1 MKLGRLARAIL
12 ALLLL
17 GALSPSIHAQATD
30 ASAGRKPWTEVV
42 APTWVSIGAK
52 AGDPGRI
59 AAVFNL
65 VTGTDGADKAT
76 VEMLDAKGTVLESR
90 LIGKSKNETRTV
102 EFAPAAS
109 GTYLFR
115 ITALRND
122 GGDPKTSETRAHVF
136 KLPLAVPVF
145 RVLNTGGGSIAARW
159 NPVAEAERYELSYHD
174 LETGRQQTVT
184 AAARTDVRIDG
195 LTTGRKYGFSV
206 AAVRGRDR
214 AVSEVIGKTVRA
226 EAEREWTF
234 TWFGQSSKAELNT
247 IRIIDADR
255 LKFQLASCST
265 LPDGQIDQKGGKFTA
280 FHDGISFYYTAI
292 DPRKENFELSATFTI
307 DYINPVADGQ
317 EGFGLLAM
325 DSLGGHGVSARN
337 HYTNSAGIIATKF
350 EATINGVKKT
360 SKDTLGARFVS
371 GITPEV
377 IAQGD
382 TGIAEHAICVANAY
396 SYESVDLV
404 KAGGVYRLTL
414 KKTNTGYHAILRSDY
429 TSDSLV
435 TEYIMYGPEKLLQLD
450 RDHAYVGFAVAR
462 GCNATVSDVSMVV
475 TDPATDP
482 PAQAQPP
489 ELVPLQVKID
499 SPGTYVTAAYPLV
512 FLANADGRIRI
523 VDGNRRVIARDEP
536 VRANTDYVK
545 RVELAR
551 GVNDFTIT
559 FTPDPGYRP
568 GERQVMAA
576 YDRELLKYVESYGA
590 VSLTHSVIYHTYD
603 APQLYVAPDG
613 SFLATGTTDDPLDL
627 DTALWFAKPGQPII
641 LAGGTYHP
649 TRAVI
654 IPRGTKGTAAQRRV
668 LRSAPGERAAFDFS
682 SAAGGFQLWGD
693 YWTIDGIDV
702 HHTIGNVKGIQVG
715 GNNNILANITTHHC
729 GDTGLQISGTSTEP
743 FEKWPRNNLVL
754 NCTSYDNFDPAAN
767 NADGFAAKLTCGEG
781 NVFRGCIAYSNI
793 DDGWDLYS
801 KIDTGPIG
809 AVVIESCVAYR
820 NGSLSDG
827 SGNGDGNGFK
837 LGGDGIAVAHRLV
850 NSIAFGN
857 GTSGITSNSD
867 PAIIVENCT
876 SFGNRQ
882 SNINLYGKGD
892 GTRRF
897 QAKNNISMKG
907 GAGDA
912 YREMPGLA
920 SPDNYFWNGAQCVNS
935 LGQQLTTDFFISVD
949 PAVVPGRRPDGSID
963 MKGFLAPTDRA
974 PKGIGAAIR

>member
-1 MKLGRLARAIL
+1 MKLVRLTRAIL
-12 ALLLL
+12 TLLIL
-17 GALSPSIHAQATD
+17 GAASPSIHSQATE
-30 ASAGRKPWTEVV
+30 ASAGRKPWAEVA

-52 AGDPGRI
+52 ADAPGRI
-59 AAVFNL
+59 AVIFNL

-76 VEMLDAKGTVLESR
+76 VEMLDAKGNVLESR
-90 LIGKSKNETRTV
+90 LIGKSKNDARMI

-122 GGDPKTSETRAHVF
+122 GGDPKTSETRAYAFSLPLTAPVF
-136 KLPLAVPVF
+136 KA
-145 RVLNTGGGSIAARW
+145 LNQGGGSISIRW
-159 NPVAEAERYELSYHD
+159 NPVAEAERYELSYQD
-174 LETGRQQTVT
+174 LGTGQQQTVT

-195 LTTGRKYGFSV
+195 LAVGRKYGFTV

-214 AVSEVIGKTVRA
+214 VVSAVFSKTVRA

-247 IRIIDADR
+247 IRIIDADDV
-255 LKFQLASCST
+255 KFQLASCST

-280 FHDGISFYYTAI
+280 FHDGISYYYTVI
-292 DPRKENFELSATFTI
+292 DPRKENFELSATFAI

-325 DSLGGHGVSARN
+325 DSLGEHGVSARN

-371 GITPEV
+371 GITSQV

-382 TGIAEHAICVANAY
+382 TGIAEHATCTANAY

-404 KAGGVYRLTL
+404 KAGDVYRLTL
-414 KKTNTGYHAILRSDY
+414 KKTNTGYHAILRSDDV
-429 TSDSLV
+429 SDAII
-435 TEYIMYGPEKLLQLD
+435 TEYIMYGPQKLLQLD
-450 RDHAYVGFAVAR
+450 KDHVYVGFAVAR
-462 GCNATVSDVSMVV
+462 GCNATISDISMVI

-482 PAQAQPP
+482 PAQAEPP
-489 ELVPLQVKID
+489 ELVPLQVKVD
-499 SPGTYVTAAYPLV
+499 SPATYVTSTYPLV
-512 FLANADGRIRI
+512 FQANADGRITIVDRDRRI
-523 VDGNRRVIARDEP
+523 VARDEP
-536 VRANTDYVK
+536 IRANKDYLK
-545 RVELAR
+545 RIELMR

-559 FTPDPGYRP
+559 FTPDPKYRP
-568 GERQVMAA
+568 GERQVMAS
-576 YDRELLKYVESYGA
+576 YDRELQKYVESTSP
-590 VSLTHSVIYHTYD
+590 VSLTHSVIYHSYD
-603 APQLYVAPDG
+603 APQLHVTPGG
-613 SFLATGTTDDPLDL
+613 SFLGNGTKDDPLDL

-641 LAGGTYHP
+641 LGGGTYHP

-654 IPRGTKGTAAQRRV
+654 IPRGNNGAADQRRV
-668 LRSAPGERAAFDFS
+668 LQSAPGERAIFDFS

-702 HHTIGNVKGIQVG
+702 HDTIGNVKGIQVG
-715 GNNNILANITTHHC
+715 GNNNILMNVTTHHC

-754 NCTSYDNFDPAAN
+754 NCTSHDNFDPAAN

-781 NVFRGCIAYSNI
+781 NVFRSCIAYSNI

-809 AVVIESCVAYR
+809 AVVIESCVAYK

-850 NSIAFGN
+850 NSIAFSN

-882 SNINLYGKGD
+882 SNINLYGKSD

-907 GAGDA
+907 AAGDV
-912 YREMPGLA
+912 YKEMPDLV
-920 SPDNYFWNGAQCVNS
+920 SPDNYFWNGAQSVNS
-935 LGQQLTTDFFISVD
+935 LGQQLATDIFVNVD
-949 PAVVPGRRPDGSID
+949 PAVVPGRRPDGAID
-963 MKGFLAPTDRA
+963 MKGFLVLTDQA
-974 PKGIGAAIR
+974 PKGIGAMMK